1 MREKKLAEKESKMK
15 ENTDNLQRQS
25 DSVLLDERNKLERMT
40 AKYQEDHDKLRDE
53 LCGELTRLRAEDG
66 VPMSIH
72 LAEIVSHAETAAVLD
87 TCHVGR
93 VRLGHATCIAPSLG
107 GR

>member
-1 MREKKLAEKESKMK
+1 MLFL
-15 ENTDNLQRQS
+15 TDDNLCCSLYKELRS
-25 DSVLLDERNKLERMT
+25 KPRYASLVVGLDISGDPRVGDLRSVL
-40 AKYQEDHDKLRDE
+40 
-53 LCGELTRLRAEDG
+53 GELTRLRAQDG